1 MGVVECEQREVDQDD
16 VILIQEEEGE
26 EELKKK
32 TLSSTFTKF
41 PLILFGAGTLI
52 FITTVIIWTTVY
64 IEHDCPL
71 FLVLVSLLMIFHGLI
86 GLCKTSENYNLDV
99 MINEKQF
106 SCILSLRHVLGASV
120 NTVIGI
126 AGVTSI
132 PILHWHWRQC
142 STWEILGLILSSLLL
157 LWVMNSLLM
166 IYLKKIGDMQFQNS
180 KSPEGE
186 ALQKSLKVLQKSLN
200 YLETSCGEYLGNVVQ
215 LFNSVLPMPDISSV
229 TNANVGQVLKQQR
242 RITHKPVHILLLLLA
257 MIVCVLMFS
266 AQLWFVA
273 TSCNTFYDCEVDG
286 YFARKWW
293 PSLMTRV
300 VEDRILIILI
310 STPVTFLLSTLLIL
324 LMKETNVLRMI
335 LFIIIS
341 LGLGIFFLLFSFST
355 TQLIILMGK
364 LPFLPKI
371 LTLASL
377 LPVPVLAIIFL
388 ALAYTNILQLKE
400 EDSTA
405 NLSKSKKYLVPV
417 CIFLSFV
424 ICFLSLSTMTVSN
437 LTITS
442 AMQNNWNSTQDHSY
456 DKECREKEE
465 YYNNYNY
472 YRTTTTTT
480 FAPTEKPV
488 KCYGKTLDYRVRER
502 MTFFSISQ
510 MTVSE
515 SLFFFSLIVILSG
528 RRLTKI
534 SLFIPGLFLLASA
547 ISTCIAIFTGLDPN
561 LDDYDISSLFFI
573 MNCLAI
579 FGAFVIGFLCF
590 VTGSSAL
597 ISFLELVLRL
607 ILSSIIFIF
616 IILFSIV

>member
-1 MGVVECEQREVDQDD
+1 MGVMECEQREVDQDD
-16 VILIQEEEGE
+16 VILIQEEEGK

-32 TLSSTFTKF
+32 TLSTTFTKL

-86 GLCKTSENYNLDV
+86 GLCKTPENYNLDV

-106 SCILSLRHVLGASV
+106 SCTLPLRHVLGASV

-132 PILHWHWRQC
+132 SILHWHWQY

-166 IYLKKIGDMQFQNS
+166 IYLKKMGDMQFQNS

-186 ALQKSLKVLQKSLN
+186 ALQKSVKVLQKSVN
-200 YLETSCGEYLGNVVQ
+200 YLETSCGEYLGNMVQ
-215 LFNSVLPMPDISSV
+215 LFNSILPMPDISSV

-257 MIVCVLMFS
+257 MIICVLMFS
-266 AQLWFVA
+266 AQLWFVSIVRSIVS
-273 TSCNTFYDCEVDG
+273 TSCNTFYDCEVDD
-286 YFARKWW
+286 YFARNWGPFPIKN
-293 PSLMTRV
+293 
-300 VEDRILIILI
+300 IILI
-310 STPVTFLLSTLLIL
+310 PTPVTFLLSTILIL
-324 LMKETNVLRMI
+324 LMKKTNVLRML

-341 LGLGIFFLLFSFST
+341 LVIGIFFLVFSYSSVQF
-355 TQLIILMGK
+355 IILMGK
-364 LPFLPKI
+364 QPFLPKI

-377 LPVPVLAIIFL
+377 LPVPVLAVVFL

-400 EDSTA
+400 ENNKE
-405 NLSKSKKYLVPV
+405 NLSNSKNYLVPV
-417 CIFLSFV
+417 CIFLSIS
-424 ICFLSLSTMTVSN
+424 ICFLSLSTMTMSN

-442 AMQNNWNSTQDHSY
+442 SMQKNWNSTQ
-456 DKECREKEE
+456 
-465 YYNNYNY
+465 
-472 YRTTTTTT
+472 
-480 FAPTEKPV
+480 
-488 KCYGKTLDYRVRER
+488 TLDYRVHER
-502 MTFFSISQ
+502 MAYFSISQ

-515 SLFFFSLIVILSG
+515 SLLFFSLIVILSG
-528 RRLTKI
+528 RRLTKK
-534 SLFIPGLFLLASA
+534 SLFIPGLLLFASA

-561 LDDYDISSLFFI
+561 LDDYEISSLFFI

-616 IILFSIV
+616 IILFSIIQCFLKLAIRLGSMKMTPSSPNEEAEVI

>member
-1 MGVVECEQREVDQDD
+1 MG
-16 VILIQEEEGE
+16 
-26 EELKKK
+26 
-32 TLSSTFTKF
+32 SS
-41 PLILFGAGTLI
+41 
-52 FITTVIIWTTVY
+52 
-64 IEHDCPL
+64 
-71 FLVLVSLLMIFHGLI
+71 
-86 GLCKTSENYNLDV
+86 
-99 MINEKQF
+99 
-106 SCILSLRHVLGASV
+106 
-120 NTVIGI
+120 
-126 AGVTSI
+126 
-132 PILHWHWRQC
+132 
-142 STWEILGLILSSLLL
+142 
-157 LWVMNSLLM
+157 
-166 IYLKKIGDMQFQNS
+166 
-180 KSPEGE
+180 
-186 ALQKSLKVLQKSLN
+186 
-200 YLETSCGEYLGNVVQ
+200 GEYLGNMVQ
-215 LFNSVLPMPDISSV
+215 LFNSILPMPDISSV

-266 AQLWFVA
+266 AQLWFVS
-273 TSCNTFYDCEVDG
+273 TSCDTFYDCEVDG

-341 LGLGIFFLLFSFST
+341 FGLGIFFLLFSFST

-400 EDSTA
+400 EKIKENFS
-405 NLSKSKKYLVPV
+405 NSKNYLVPV
-417 CIFLSFV
+417 CIFLSIS
-424 ICFLSLSTMTVSN
+424 ICFLSLTTMTMSN

-480 FAPTEKPV
+480 VAPTEKPV
-488 KCYGKTLDYRVRER
+488 KCYGKTLDYRVRDR
-502 MTFFSISQ
+502 LTFFSFSQ

-515 SLFFFSLIVILSG
+515 SLLFFSLILILSG
-528 RRLTKI
+528 RRLTKK
-534 SLFIPGLFLLASA
+534 SLFLPGLLLFASA
-547 ISTCIAIFTGLDPN
+547 ISTCIALFTGL
-561 LDDYDISSLFFI
+561 DYDISSLFFI

-616 IILFSIV
+616 IILFSIIQCFLKLARLGSMKMTPLSPNEEAEVI